1 MSQEQDKYQDF
12 FANDLTELI
21 QKTDK
26 WVRQGYKI
34 LSTEVVRGGSFD
46 FLALRTMYLSSSVD
60 LSKYEGFD
68 NADIGSDK
76 QFTYEKLG
84 YEGIANYSKHITWA
98 KPRGYQPKLSV
109 VREAL
114 INAYEVVE
122 NWDIKDD
129 NLPNNILKWLDK
141 TLGELDGETKQTN
154 TAIHG

>member
-21 QKTDK
+21 NKTDV
-26 WVRQGYKI
+26 WVKRGYKI
-34 LSTEVVRGGSFD
+34 LSTDVVRGGSFD

-114 INAYEVVE
+114 VQIFQIAEGN
-122 NWDIKDD
+122 DTKDTTIMD
-129 NLPNNILKWLDK
+129 QVYKLSMRA
-141 TLGELDGETKQTN
+141 LGELDGETKQTD
-154 TAIHG
+154 TEIQG